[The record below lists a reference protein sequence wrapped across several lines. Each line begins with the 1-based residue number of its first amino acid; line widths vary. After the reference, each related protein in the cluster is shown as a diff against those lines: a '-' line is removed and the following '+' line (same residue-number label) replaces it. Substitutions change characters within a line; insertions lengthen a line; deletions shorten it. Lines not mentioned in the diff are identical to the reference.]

1 MMLHLLEEEVPT
13 PIGGLLL
20 VMDMAGALRAVE
32 WKDGRERL
40 PKLLGQHYGSGRYTL
55 SHGAVS
61 PQLREAFQAYFGGH
75 VHVLDH
81 LPVQPGG
88 TAFQSKIWQALRAI
102 PPGQSLSYRALGLQ
116 LGLLRHARAIGHANA
131 ANPIN
136 IVIPCHRLV
145 GNGGSLTGY
154 AGGLER
160 KRWLLAHEATAGVPG
175 DIVL

>member
-1 MMLHLLEEEVPT
+1 MLHLMEEEVQT

-20 VMDMAGALRAVE
+20 VMDLAGVLRAVE
-32 WKDGRERL
+32 WTDGRERL
-40 PKLLGQHYGSGRYTL
+40 PKLLGHHYGPGRYLL
-55 SHGAVS
+55 SSGAVS
-61 PQLREAFQAYFGGH
+61 TQLREAFQAYFGGYIH
-75 VHVLDH
+75 ALDH
-81 LPVQPGG
+81 LPVQTGG
-88 TAFQSKIWQALRAI
+88 TAFQSRIWLALRSI
-102 PPGQSLSYRALGLQ
+102 PPGQPVSYHALGQQ
-116 LGLLRHARAIGHANA
+116 LGLPRHARAIGHANA